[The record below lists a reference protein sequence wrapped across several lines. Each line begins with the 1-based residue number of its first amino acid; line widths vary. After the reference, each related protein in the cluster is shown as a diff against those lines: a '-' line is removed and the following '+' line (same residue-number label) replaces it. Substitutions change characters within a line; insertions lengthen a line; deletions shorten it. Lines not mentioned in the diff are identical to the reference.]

1 MLSLS
6 VVEEDASDVGF
17 SSNLT
22 SPLVP
27 GCVPAEELPCDHMA
41 AENRSLSGECHHPQ
55 ASATKRVKRL
65 ARSVDSTRITY
76 SHYSPIDKLCHR
88 YP

>member
-6 VVEEDASDVGF
+6 VVEEDASDVSF

-65 ARSVDSTRITY
+65 ARSVDSTRIIVIT
-76 SHYSPIDKLCHR
+76 HLCIAKLCQR